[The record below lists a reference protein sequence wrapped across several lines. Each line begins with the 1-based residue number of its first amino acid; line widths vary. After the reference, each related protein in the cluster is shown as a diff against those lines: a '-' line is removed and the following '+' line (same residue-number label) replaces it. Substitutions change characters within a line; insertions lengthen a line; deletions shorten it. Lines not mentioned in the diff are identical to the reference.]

1 MQFPF
6 TNMSLPA
13 QRGLFGLLQEIGQT
27 LATFIIAGLMFFG
40 IVAFIFTTMGPNGWL
55 KAFLSELLTQH
66 PMAAMTAVSALVI
79 FGATGKRYVDHTTF
93 HVRIGNG
100 LTYACLSC
108 GIYFAAKLAT
118 TGAI

>member
-6 TNMSLPA
+6 TNISLPA
-13 QRGLFGLLQEIGQT
+13 QRGPFGLLQEIGQT
-27 LATFIIAGLMFFG
+27 LATFIIAGLMLFG
-40 IVAFIFTTMGPNGWL
+40 TVAFIYTAVGPNGWL
-55 KAFLSELLTQH
+55 KSFLSGLWTNH
-66 PMAAMTAVSALVI
+66 PMATMTAVCALVI
-79 FGATGKRYVDHTTF
+79 FGVSGKRFLDRTTF
-93 HVRIGNG
+93 DERIGNG